1 MPSRIAIVNPYL
13 AGGLFVDYLVRGRY
27 HLIPKDPQVC
37 GARQSIRIDSPTAPR
52 TISQVP
58 RSPRLVRHRDPA
70 PVSRPATDSGST
82 AMTRTSAGANS
93 GLKGTGSTMSKSEPQ
108 SFKNHGRFD
117 PPYHFFLTWIFLAN
131 VIISIVYAVHHLC
144 FYSVW
149 LVVLSIAAFLLRLQ
163 DAPYPL
169 KVQDRVIRLEER
181 LRLQALA
188 PEEWHTQIYRLTED
202 QLIGL
207 RFAADDEVVELAKQ
221 ALEHNLNRKQ
231 IKERIKD
238 WRPDNWRV

>member
-1 MPSRIAIVNPYL
+1 
-13 AGGLFVDYLVRGRY
+13 
-27 HLIPKDPQVC
+27 
-37 GARQSIRIDSPTAPR
+37 
-52 TISQVP
+52 
-58 RSPRLVRHRDPA
+58 
-70 PVSRPATDSGST
+70 
-82 AMTRTSAGANS
+82 
-93 GLKGTGSTMSKSEPQ
+93 MSKSEPQ
-108 SFKNHGRFD
+108 NLKNHGRLD
-117 PPYHFFLTWIFLAN
+117 PPFHFVLFFILVAN
-131 VIISIVYAVHHLC
+131 
-144 FYSVW
+144 
-149 LVVLSIAAFLLRLQ
+149 LVFAGFHVVRHWSDAPIASSWYIVLSFAAILALLKIRQ
-163 DAPYPL
+163 YPV

-188 PEEWHTQIYRLTED
+188 PSEWHSQIYRLTED